1 VERVRLTEERLMAI
15 TSVKGIPQMEA
26 KLRAIL
32 ARVEASRPAATRAGA
47 EVVAQNAQ
55 QGAPRLTGDL
65 QASVGVEQQG
75 SDAAAVARAPHARFQ
90 ERGTSRHGAQP
101 FMTPAAQASTGGI
114 VAAMTAIFRSAIG
127 R

>member
-1 VERVRLTEERLMAI
+1 MAI

-32 ARVEASRPAATRAGA
+32 ARVEASKPAATRAGA

-55 QGAPRLTGDL
+55 RQAPVLRGEIREGI
-65 QASVGVEQQG
+65 GVEQVG
-75 SDAAAVARAPHARFQ
+75 NDARAVARAPHSGFQ

-101 FMTPAAQASTGGI
+101 FMGPAAQQSPPGI
-114 VAAMTAIFRSAIG
+114 VSAMVAIFRAAIG